1 MSKKIAFIPARSG
14 SKRIPDK
21 NIKIFNG
28 HPLMAYSIQ
37 AAIQSELYDC
47 VYCATDSLLYS
58 KIAQYYGA
66 EVSQLRPSDISN
78 DKSSDIDW
86 LKWVFNLL
94 KSQGREYEIFS
105 ILRPTSPFRLPSTIK
120 ESFNIFINSCGD
132 SIRAVEKC
140 SQHPGKMWILNEKI
154 MYPLMPQKING
165 NYFHSS
171 QYAALPEIYVQ
182 NASLEHSWVRNVL
195 NNNSISGEIII
206 PFLTNKF
213 EGIDVNN
220 EIDWFYAEYIA
231 KNNPESL
238 PIINIKPFNQI

>member
-1 MSKKIAFIPARSG
+1 
-14 SKRIPDK
+14 
-21 NIKIFNG
+21 
-28 HPLMAYSIQ
+28 
-37 AAIQSELYDC
+37 
-47 VYCATDSLLYS
+47 
-58 KIAQYYGA
+58 
-66 EVSQLRPSDISN
+66 
-78 DKSSDIDW
+78 
-86 LKWVFNLL
+86 
-94 KSQGREYEIFS
+94 
-105 ILRPTSPFRLPSTIK
+105 
-120 ESFNIFINSCGD
+120 
-132 SIRAVEKC
+132 
-140 SQHPGKMWILNEKI
+140 MWILNEKI

-195 NNNSISGEIII
+195 INNSISGEIII